1 MEEIILQENKK
12 VNNEAVAY
20 EKIDYEINEN
30 DLYEIND
37 KSLDENKEK
46 TEWCKREFESELE
59 I

>member
-46 TEWCKREFESELE
+46 TEWCKREFESILE